1 MKNYILTGLSVIA
14 LSASFTASASDME
27 CSLWPVERYAP
38 SGISAGQRAID
49 CAAEKLGVRTE
60 QVKVISINDEDE
72 TIIIQVIYSD
82 STAFYTITDSAVLG
96 DWV

>member
-1 MKNYILTGLSVIA
+1 MKNYILTGIA
-14 LSASFTASASDME
+14 GLLLASSFTASASDME

-38 SGISAGQRAID
+38 SGISEGQRAID
-49 CAAEKLGVRTE
+49 CAAEKLGIRTE